1 MLTFD
6 FIARVWQ
13 YGVFNESHQY
23 LFALSHVYCASL
35 IIMNSCIA
43 NHFEL
48 ILHLFSA
55 VAPGAAF

>member
-6 FIARVWQ
+6 FTARVWQ
-13 YGVFNESHQY
+13 YGDFNESHQY
-23 LFALSHVYCASL
+23 LFALSHFNVPP
-35 IIMNSCIA
+35 IIMNSCVA

-55 VAPGAAF
+55 VALGVGF